1 MPVRHIT
8 KDFYLQQGIVFTARA
23 KQMRRNAHR
32 IRGGQCKWRLLVTR
46 PHMSAHRSLKKV
58 SCAMT
63 ELVDSF
69 EVHMA
74 WPVHRFGIVLAFL
87 GVDAIVR
94 DFLRP

>member
-1 MPVRHIT
+1 
-8 KDFYLQQGIVFTARA
+8 
-23 KQMRRNAHR
+23 
-32 IRGGQCKWRLLVTR
+32 
-46 PHMSAHRSLKKV
+46 
-58 SCAMT
+58 MT